1 MTIRRLLIAN
11 RGEIAVRV
19 TRTAAEMGIE
29 TVGIFASD
37 DADSGHV
44 LAVDKA
50 IGLQGTGPRAYL
62 DVAALIRL
70 ALDTHC
76 DAVHPGY
83 GFLSEQAEFAQACL
97 DADLVFVGPSPD
109 ALRAFGDKAEA
120 LRLAK
125 QHQVP
130 VLHGTGI
137 LPHGPDGEQR
147 GVEFFEGLVDGA
159 QVMVKAAAGGGGR
172 GMRIVRQI
180 ADLLP
185 AIRRCRSEAQSAFG
199 DDGLYLERYLS
210 GARHIEVQ
218 ILGDGTGAVTTLGT
232 RECSVQRRHQKILEL
247 APAPALSDSLLAS
260 LLSAAISLGSAVSY
274 RGVGTI
280 EFLVDPDRNEF
291 FFMEA
296 NARLQVEHTVTE
308 MIYGLDLVE
317 VALELANGSSLGSLS
332 LPAAHVG
339 CAVQARLNL
348 EHLDVDGVLRP
359 SSGTLNRFDLPNGPG
374 IRVDTHAYRGYT
386 VPQSYDSLLAKVIVH
401 TKSND
406 TAVVMAKMSRALQMV
421 STDGVATNLSLLKA
435 LVLRSEVADGTV
447 TTQFL
452 DTNLAQLARVAAN
465 FDVANAEP
473 LATEVSTKPANE
485 PGNEPRNEPRND
497 PGFGAQS
504 AGSVET
510 SIENLRA
517 SQRAGVVVD
526 RVDPLAVLDLGRAAS
541 VSRAPKRAETNLPE
555 GWVRVH
561 SPLQGT
567 VLELPAV
574 VGQPVTAGTV
584 LCVLESMK
592 MEHEVRA
599 LTNGVIRFVGV
610 NVGDALASGAEVL
623 HLETTESLQAAT
635 VIVEQRDLNE
645 LRADLQEVLDR
656 HAVGLDENRPAAVAK
671 RTATNQRTAREN
683 VADLCDEG
691 SFVEYGAVVVAAQR
705 RRRSEEDLIART
717 PADGLVGGIG
727 TINANQFGPQSA
739 RCVVASYDYTVLA
752 GTQGNQN
759 HRKKD
764 RLFEVAEQWRL
775 PVVLFAEGG
784 GGRPGDTDGL
794 GVTGLDCL
802 AFHIFGRLSAKVPIV
817 GITSG
822 YCFAGNAAL
831 LGCCDVV
838 IATKNSNIG
847 MGGPAMIEGGG
858 LGVFHPS
865 EIGPIDVQTS
875 NGVIDILVEDE
886 AEAVAVAKQY
896 LSYFQGSQQ
905 EWSCAD
911 QRELRWA
918 IPENRLRAYDI
929 RTVVKGVAD
938 ADSVLELRR
947 GFGAGMLTALAR
959 IEGRPV
965 GIVANDPTH
974 LGGAIDAEAADKA
987 SRFMQLCDNFDIPL
1001 VFLCDTPG
1009 FMVGPEAEA
1018 AALVRKAGRLFV
1030 TSASVT
1036 VPFCTVVLRK
1046 GYGLGAQAMAGG
1058 GFKIPIFT
1066 VAWPTGEFGG
1076 MGIEGAVKLGYRNE
1090 LAAIEDPVERRAQ
1103 FDTMVDR
1110 MYAHGKALSIASH
1123 FEIDAVI
1130 DPADTRRWIV
1140 AALDTGSAA
1149 TAGAWRL
1156 SPPKRAMVD
1165 TW

>member
-1 MTIRRLLIAN
+1 MIGVRALENDMTIRRLFVAN
-11 RGEIAVRV
+11 RGEIAVRIA
-19 TRTAAEMGIE
+19 RTATEMGIE
-29 TVGIFASD
+29 TVGIFAAD
-37 DADSGHV
+37 DTGSGHV
-44 LAVDKA
+44 QALDMALP
-50 IGLQGTGPRAYL
+50 LQGTGPSAYL
-62 DVAALIRL
+62 DAEAIVAL
-70 ALDTHC
+70 AVAHQC

-83 GFLSEQAEFAQACL
+83 GFLSEQAEFAQRCI
-97 DADLVFVGPSPD
+97 DAGLVFVGPSVT
-109 ALRAFGDKAEA
+109 ALRAFGDKAQA
-120 LRLAK
+120 RKLANDCG
-125 QHQVP
+125 VP
-130 VLHGTGI
+130 LLAGTGV
-137 LPHGPDGEQR
+137 LPSGPPGPSGPDSDQR
-147 GVEFFEGLVDGA
+147 ASEFFAGLPSGA
-159 QVMVKAAAGGGGR
+159 QAMVKAVAGGGGR
-172 GMRIVRQI
+172 GMRVVSQLSE
-180 ADLLP
+180 LLP
-185 AIRRCRSEAQSAFG
+185 ALARCRSEAQTAFG
-199 DDGLYLERYLS
+199 DANLYVERYLA

-218 ILGDGTGAVTTLGT
+218 IIGDGTGAVATLGT

-247 APAPALSDSLLAS
+247 APAPALTSALTTSLLN
-260 LLSAAISLGSAVSY
+260 AAVSLGSAVSY
-274 RGVGTI
+274 QGVGTM
-280 EFLVDPDRNEF
+280 EFLVDAANHEF
-291 FFMEA
+291 FFMEG
-296 NARLQVEHTVTE
+296 NARLQVEHTITE
-308 MIYGLDLVE
+308 MIFGVDLVALSLE
-317 VALELANGSSLGSLS
+317 IANGASLASLELPTTSG
-332 LPAAHVG
+332 G
-339 CAVQARLNL
+339 CAVQARVNL
-348 EHLDVDGVLRP
+348 EHLDADGVLRP
-359 SSGTLNRFDLPNGPG
+359 SSGTLSRFDLPNGPG

-386 VPQSYDSLLAKVIVH
+386 TPQSYDSLLAKIIVH
-401 TKSND
+401 TKSPD
-406 TAVVMAKMSRALQMV
+406 MSTAMAKMGRALASV
-421 STDGVATNLSLLKA
+421 ATDGASTNVGLLQA
-435 LVLRSEVADGTV
+435 LVQRSEVANGTA

-452 DTNLAQLARVAAN
+452 DTNIVQLAAV
-465 FDVANAEP
+465 
-473 LATEVSTKPANE
+473 
-485 PGNEPRNEPRND
+485 
-497 PGFGAQS
+497 AQS
-504 AGSVET
+504 LESVSSGLSSSLADPTLSIGT
-510 SIENLRA
+510 S
-517 SQRAGVVVD
+517 RAGVVID
-526 RVDPLAVLDLGRAAS
+526 RVDPLAVLDLGRA
-541 VSRAPKRAETNLPE
+541 VSSAQKSKGAQSNVPD
-555 GWVRVH
+555 GWVRVS

-567 VLELPAV
+567 VLELAV
-574 VGQPVTAGTV
+574 SMGQAVTAGSI
-584 LCVLESMK
+584 LAVLESMK

-599 LTNGVIRFVGV
+599 LSDGIVRSISVQVGE
-610 NVGDALASGAEVL
+610 ALASGAEMVQ
-623 HLETTESLQAAT
+623 LETTESLQTAR
-635 VIVEQRDLNE
+635 VEIEQRDLSVI
-645 LRADLQEVLDR
+645 RPDLQEVLDR
-656 HAVGLDENRPAAVAK
+656 HAVGFDENRPTAVAK
-671 RTATNQRTAREN
+671 RAATNQRTAREN
-683 VADLCDEG
+683 VADLCDYG

-727 TINANQFGPQSA
+727 TINAERFGPETS

-802 AFHIFGRLSAKVPIV
+802 AFHIFGRLSGKVPLV

-865 EIGPIDVQTS
+865 EIGPIDVQSS
-875 NGVIDILVEDE
+875 NGVIDIVVEDE
-886 AEAVAVAKQY
+886 AEAVAAAKRY
-896 LSYFQGSQQ
+896 LSYFQGRQ
-905 EWSCAD
+905 EDWSCAD
-911 QRELRWA
+911 QRELRWT

-929 RTVVKGVAD
+929 RTVVEGVAD
-938 ADSVLELRR
+938 EDSVLELRR
-947 GFGAGMLTALAR
+947 GFGAGMITALAR

-987 SRFMQLCDNFDIPL
+987 SRFMQLCDNYDIPL

-1058 GFKIPIFT
+1058 GFKIPVFT

-1130 DPADTRRWIV
+1130 DPADTRKWIV

-1149 TAGAWRL
+1149 GAGAWR
-1156 SPPKRAMVD
+1156 SNPPKRAMVD

>member
-11 RGEIAVRV
+11 RGEIAVRIA
-19 TRTAAEMGIE
+19 RTAKEMGIE
-29 TVGIFASD
+29 TVGVFASD
-37 DADSGHV
+37 DVGSGHV
-44 LAVDKA
+44 RAVDTSLPLSGA
-50 IGLQGTGPRAYL
+50 GPSAYL
-62 DVAALIRL
+62 DAQALVAL
-70 ALDTHC
+70 AVAQSC

-83 GFLSEQAEFAQACL
+83 GFLSEQAEFAQRCNGAGL
-97 DADLVFVGPSPD
+97 LFVGPSPD
-109 ALRAFGDKAEA
+109 ALGAFGDKAQA
-120 LRLAK
+120 RKLASDCK
-125 QHQVP
+125 VP
-130 VLHGTGI
+130 LLPGTGV
-137 LPHGPDGEQR
+137 LAGGADGEQQA
-147 GVEFFEGLVDGA
+147 VVFFEALTDDA
-159 QVMVKAAAGGGGR
+159 QVIVKAAAGGGGR
-172 GMRIVRQI
+172 GMRVVSQRGE
-180 ADLLP
+180 LLP
-185 AIRRCRSEAQSAFG
+185 ALARCRSEAKTAFG
-199 DDGLYLERYLS
+199 DDSLYLERYLV

-218 ILGDGTGAVTTLGT
+218 IIGDGTGAVTTLGT

-247 APAPALSDSLLAS
+247 APAPLLSDSLTAS
-260 LLSAAISLGSAVSY
+260 LLSAAISMGSAVAY

-280 EFLVDPDRNEF
+280 EFLVDTTNCEF
-291 FFMEA
+291 FFMEG
-296 NARLQVEHTVTE
+296 NARLQVEHTITE
-308 MIYGLDLVE
+308 MIFGVDLVE
-317 VALELANGSSLGSLS
+317 LALEIADGASLASLNLHTTS
-332 LPAAHVG
+332 VG

-359 SSGTLNRFDLPNGPG
+359 SGGTLARFDLPHGPG
-374 IRVDTHAYRGYT
+374 IRVDTHAYHGYST
-386 VPQSYDSLLAKVIVH
+386 PQSYDSLLAKVIVH
-401 TKSND
+401 TKSSD
-406 TAVVMAKMSRALQMV
+406 MAVAMAKLGRALNTLV
-421 STDGVATNLSLLKA
+421 TDGVETNVGLLKA
-435 LVLRSEVADGTV
+435 LTLRSEIADGTA

-452 DTNLAQLARVAAN
+452 DNNIMQLAAVAATMN
-465 FDVANAEP
+465 KDQ
-473 LATEVSTKPANE
+473 LDLGDTTATSVLPQVSTRI
-485 PGNEPRNEPRND
+485 GLDR
-497 PGFGAQS
+497 
-504 AGSVET
+504 AGSV
-510 SIENLRA
+510 I
-517 SQRAGVVVD
+517 D
-526 RVDPLAVLDLGRAAS
+526 RVDPLAVLDLGRASSAS
-541 VSRAPKRAETNLPE
+541 RKPKTTHSNLPE
-555 GWVRVH
+555 GWIRIH

-567 VLELPAV
+567 VLELAVV
-574 VGQPVTAGTV
+574 VGQVVTAGMV
-584 LCVLESMK
+584 LAILESMK

-599 LTNGVIRFVGV
+599 LNDGIVRFVGV
-610 NVGDALASGAEVL
+610 QVGEALASGAEIVQ
-623 HLETTESLQAAT
+623 LETTASLQEVSVVT
-635 VIVEQRDLNE
+635 KQRDLNII
-645 LRADLQEVLDR
+645 RADLQEVLDR

-671 RTATNQRTAREN
+671 RAATNQRTAREN

-691 SFVEYGAVVVAAQR
+691 SFIEYGAVVVAAQR

-727 TINANQFGPQSA
+727 TINAEQFGPEAS

-764 RLFEVAEQWRL
+764 RLFEMAEQWRL

-784 GGRPGDTDGL
+784 GGRPGDTDGV

-875 NGVIDILVEDE
+875 NGVIDIVVEDE
-886 AEAVAVAKQY
+886 AEAVALAKQY
-896 LSYFQGSQQ
+896 LSYFQGPQLQ
-905 EWSCAD
+905 WTCAD
-911 QRELRWA
+911 QRELRWT

-929 RTVVKGVAD
+929 RTVVAGVAD
-938 ADSVLELRR
+938 RDSVLELRR
-947 GFGAGMLTALAR
+947 GFGAGMITALAR

-1009 FMVGPEAEA
+1009 FMVGPAAEA

-1030 TSASVT
+1030 TSASIS
-1036 VPFCTVVLRK
+1036 VPFCTIVLRK

-1110 MYAHGKALSIASH
+1110 MYAHGRALSIASH

-1130 DPADTRRWIV
+1130 DPADTRKWIV

-1149 TAGAWRL
+1149 KAGAWR
-1156 SPPKRAMVD
+1156 SNPPKRAMVD

>member
-1 MTIRRLLIAN
+1 MTIRRLFIAN
-11 RGEIAVRV
+11 RGEIAVRIA
-19 TRTAAEMGIE
+19 RTAAEMGIE
-29 TVGIFASD
+29 TVSVFASD
-37 DADSGHV
+37 DAASGHV
-44 LAVDKA
+44 RAVETAVALQGAGPSAYLDLHALVALAVD
-50 IGLQGTGPRAYL
+50 QG
-62 DVAALIRL
+62 
-70 ALDTHC
+70 C

-83 GFLSEQAEFAQACL
+83 GFLSEQAQFAQACV
-97 DADLVFVGPSPD
+97 AAGVVFVGPSPA
-109 ALRAFGDKAEA
+109 ALAAFGDKAQARE
-120 LRLAK
+120 LATNS
-125 QHQVP
+125 QVP
-130 VLHGTGI
+130 LLAGTGV
-137 LPHGPDGEQR
+137 LASGPDGDQQALD
-147 GVEFFEGLVDGA
+147 FFAALPEGA
-159 QVMVKAAAGGGGR
+159 RVMVKAVAGGGGR
-172 GMRIVRQI
+172 GMRVVGQI
-180 ADLLP
+180 GELLP
-185 AIRRCRSEAQSAFG
+185 ALARCRSEAQSAFG
-199 DDGLYLERYLS
+199 EDSLYLERYLS

-218 ILGDGTGAVTTLGT
+218 IVGDGTGAVATLGT

-247 APAPALSDSLLAS
+247 APAPLLTDSFTAS
-260 LLSAAISLGSAVSY
+260 LCSAAVSLGSAVSY

-280 EFLVDPDRNEF
+280 EFLVDPTSDAF

-308 MIYGLDLVE
+308 MIFGLDLV
-317 VALELANGSSLGSLS
+317 ALSLDIANGASLRSLA
-332 LPAAHVG
+332 LPENSVG
-339 CAVQARLNL
+339 CAVQARVNL
-348 EHLDVDGVLRP
+348 EHLDADGVLRP
-359 SSGTLNRFDLPNGPG
+359 SGGTLHRFDLPHGPG
-374 IRVDTHAYRGYT
+374 IRVDTHAYRGYAT
-386 VPQSYDSLLAKVIVH
+386 PQTYDSLLAKIIVH
-401 TKSND
+401 TKSTD
-406 TAVVMAKMSRALQMV
+406 MAVAIAKMGRALHAV
-421 STDGVATNLSLLKA
+421 ATEGVATNTGLLKA
-435 LVLRSEVADGTV
+435 LVLRSEVANGTA

-452 DTNLAQLARVAAN
+452 DDNLAQLARVAAQMDLDHGDAEFAKDN
-465 FDVANAEP
+465 SFVSSEDKANA
-473 LATEVSTKPANE
+473 
-485 PGNEPRNEPRND
+485 
-497 PGFGAQS
+497 GA
-504 AGSVET
+504 G
-510 SIENLRA
+510 
-517 SQRAGVVVD
+517 RAGVVVD
-526 RVDPLAVLDLGRAAS
+526 RIDPLAVLDLGRAATA
-541 VSRAPKRAETNLPE
+541 SRKPEEVASNLPQ
-555 GWVRVH
+555 GWIQVR

-567 VLELPAV
+567 VLELSV
-574 VGQPVTAGTV
+574 MVGQVVTAGTV
-584 LCVLESMK
+584 LAVLESMK

-599 LTNGVIRFVGV
+599 LSDGVIRFVGV
-610 NVGDALASGAEVL
+610 QVGESLASGAEMV
-623 HLETTESLQAAT
+623 HLETTASLEVASVVA
-635 VIVEQRDLNE
+635 EQRDLTII
-645 LRADLQEVLDR
+645 RPDLQEVLDR

-671 RTATNQRTAREN
+671 RAATNQRTAREN
-683 VADLCDEG
+683 VADLCDTD

-727 TINANQFGPQSA
+727 TINATQFGPEAS

-802 AFHIFGRLSAKVPIV
+802 AFHIFGRLSGKVPIV

-875 NGVIDILVEDE
+875 NGVIDIVVEDE

-896 LSYFQGSQQ
+896 LSYFQGPQPQ
-905 EWSCAD
+905 WSCAD
-911 QRELRWA
+911 QRELRWT

-929 RTVVKGVAD
+929 RTVVRGVAD
-938 ADSVLELRR
+938 EDSVLELRR
-947 GFGAGMLTALAR
+947 GFGAGMITAFAR

-1036 VPFCTVVLRK
+1036 VPFCTIVLRK

-1090 LAAIEDPVERRAQ
+1090 LAAIEDPVARRAQ

-1130 DPADTRRWIV
+1130 DPADTRRWII
-1140 AALDTGSAA
+1140 AALDTGSA
-1149 TAGAWRL
+1149 TKAGAWR
-1156 SPPKRAMVD
+1156 SNPPKRAMVD

>member
-1 MTIRRLLIAN
+1 MTIRRLFVAN
-11 RGEIAVRV
+11 RGEIAVRIA
-19 TRTAAEMGIE
+19 RTASEMGIE
-29 TVGIFASD
+29 TFGIFATD
-37 DADSGHV
+37 DANSGHV
-44 LAVDKA
+44 QALDTALALPGA
-50 IGLQGTGPRAYL
+50 GPRAYL
-62 DVAALIRL
+62 DAEALVAL
-70 ALDTHC
+70 AVANRC

-83 GFLSEQAEFAQACL
+83 GFLSEQEEFARRCT
-97 DADLVFVGPSPD
+97 DAGLIFIGPSRE
-109 ALRAFGDKAEA
+109 ALKAFGDKAQA
-120 LRLAK
+120 RRLASECS
-125 QHQVP
+125 VP
-130 VLHGTGI
+130 LLLGTGV
-137 LPHGPDGEQR
+137 LPAGPDSDERALQ
-147 GVEFFEGLVDGA
+147 FFESLTDGA
-159 QVMVKAAAGGGGR
+159 HVMVKAVAGGGGR
-172 GMRIVRQI
+172 GMRVVSQREELI
-180 ADLLP
+180 P
-185 AIRRCRSEAQSAFG
+185 AIARCRSEAQSAFG
-199 DDGLYLERYLS
+199 DDDVYLERYLP

-218 ILGDGTGAVTTLGT
+218 IIGDGTGGVATLGT

-247 APAPALSDSLLAS
+247 APAPALSEFLTTA
-260 LLSAAISLGSAVSY
+260 LLSAAVSLGAAVSY
-274 RGVGTI
+274 QGVGTM
-280 EFLVDPDRNEF
+280 EFLVDMTTSEF
-291 FFMEA
+291 FFMEG
-296 NARLQVEHTVTE
+296 NARLQVEHTITE
-308 MIYGLDLVE
+308 MIFGVDLVAL
-317 VALELANGSSLGSLS
+317 ALEIANGAS
-332 LPAAHVG
+332 LPSLRLPIHAVG
-339 CAVQARLNL
+339 CAVQARVNL
-348 EHLDVDGVLRP
+348 EHLDADGVLRP
-359 SSGTLNRFDLPNGPG
+359 SSGTLSRFDLPNGPG
-374 IRVDTHAYRGYT
+374 IRVDTHAYHGYVT
-386 VPQSYDSLLAKVIVH
+386 PQSYDSLLAKIIVH
-401 TKSND
+401 TKSSD
-406 TAVVMAKMSRALQMV
+406 VAVAMAKLGRALNAV
-421 STDGVATNLSLLKA
+421 ATDGVSTNVGLLQA
-435 LVLRSEVADGTV
+435 LVLRSEVSDGTA

-452 DTNLAQLARVAAN
+452 DTNLGQLAIVAASLES
-465 FDVANAEP
+465 A
-473 LATEVSTKPANE
+473 KPATLPS
-485 PGNEPRNEPRND
+485 PG
-497 PGFGAQS
+497 S
-504 AGSVET
+504 ALSDEST
-510 SIENLRA
+510 QAL
-517 SQRAGVVVD
+517 QRAGTVID

-541 VSRAPKRAETNLPE
+541 SAQKLKAATTNLPE
-555 GWVRVH
+555 GWIRVS

-567 VLELPAV
+567 VLELHVA
-574 VGQPVTAGTV
+574 VGQTVTTGMV
-584 LCVLESMK
+584 LGVLESMK

-599 LTNGVIRFVGV
+599 PSDGIVRSVGV
-610 NVGDALASGAEVL
+610 QVGEALSNGAEMVQ
-623 HLETTESLQAAT
+623 LETTETLQSTNVAP
-635 VIVEQRDLNE
+635 EQRDLSVI
-645 LRADLQEVLDR
+645 RPDLQEVLDR
-656 HAVGLDENRPAAVAK
+656 HAIGFDENRPAAVAK
-671 RTATNQRTAREN
+671 RRATSQRTAREN
-683 VADLCDEG
+683 VADLCDDG

-727 TINANQFGPQSA
+727 TINGERFGAEAS

-875 NGVIDILVEDE
+875 NGVVDIVVEDE
-886 AEAVAVAKQY
+886 AEAVAAAKQY
-896 LSYFQGSQQ
+896 LSYFQGRQ
-905 EWSCAD
+905 EDWTCSD
-911 QRELRWA
+911 QRELRWT

-929 RTVVKGVAD
+929 RTVVSGVAD

-947 GFGAGMLTALAR
+947 GFGAGMVTALAR

-987 SRFMQLCDNFDIPL
+987 SRFMQLCDNYDIPL

-1036 VPFCTVVLRK
+1036 VPFCTIVLRK

-1058 GFKIPIFT
+1058 GFKIPVFT

-1110 MYAHGKALSIASH
+1110 MYANGKALSIASH

-1149 TAGAWRL
+1149 RAGDWR
-1156 SPPKRAMVD
+1156 SNPPKRSMVD